1 MMPSTI
7 TTTTATPSPRHRV
20 ARATLANASCTS
32 ASRPV
37 VKAHA
42 LLLLFSFKTHNG
54 FNEHLQANGLLAVAF
69 CPPICFIYSFVY
81 LFPSETAPTVAVP
94 SPLQTA
100 ETEPLIV

>member
-7 TTTTATPSPRHRV
+7 TTTATPSPRHRV

-42 LLLLFSFKTHNG
+42 LLLFFSFKMHNG
-54 FNEHLQANGLLAVAF
+54 FNEHLQANGLLAV
-69 CPPICFIYSFVY
+69 IYSFVY